1 MPYNGKCD
9 IWSLG
14 CVLYEM
20 AAFRP
25 PFMANDINGLK
36 KKIIAGHYERIPE
49 HYSEDL

>member
-20 AAFRP
+20 ASFHP
-25 PFMANDINGLK
+25 PFTAKDITGLK
-36 KKIIAGHYERIPE
+36 KKIIAGHYDRIP
-49 HYSEDL
+49 